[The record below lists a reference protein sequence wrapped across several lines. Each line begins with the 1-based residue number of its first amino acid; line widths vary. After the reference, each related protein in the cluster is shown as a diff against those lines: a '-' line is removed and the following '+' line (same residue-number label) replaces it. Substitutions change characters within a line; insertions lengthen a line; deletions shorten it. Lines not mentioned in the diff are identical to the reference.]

1 MNTYETVFI
10 MNPVLSMKKQIE
22 ETVKKRLLIFLKKKS
37 SIKFQNW
44 GLKKLKYPIQNK
56 KQVFIIM
63 SFKQM
68 EKTINEF
75 EMQLK
80 RDERIYRWQTIKL
93 DKYALEY
100 AARRRT
106 KLNNNKESNNNNG

>member
-10 MNPVLSMKKQIE
+10 MNPVLSEKQIE
-22 ETVKKRLLIFLKKKS
+22 ETVKKITDFLEKEKS
-37 SIKFQNW
+37 SIKFRENW

-56 KQVFIIM
+56 KTGFYYLLEFQAHGNI
-63 SFKQM
+63 
-68 EKTINEF
+68 INEF
-75 EMQLK
+75 EVELK
-80 RDERIYRWQTIKL
+80 RDERILRWQTIKL

-106 KLNNNKESNNNNG
+106 KLNNNKES